1 MLKKLTAIIILTSC
15 VAISGTASIKSDKNR
30 IKDREQKI
38 ATFLNVFRTE
48 NRTDGATGSKH
59 DYTV

>member
-1 MLKKLTAIIILTSC
+1 MLRKLTTIIILTSC

-30 IKDREQKI
+30 IKDR

-48 NRTDGATGSKH
+48 NRSDGATGSKH